1 MLQVRKAGVTTRVP
15 PHVYFFVSAIF
26 HYLGPA
32 FAVLLFSSVSVLGVA
47 WFRIASAAVVFALWR
62 RPWRIF
68 AGASWAQRRILLAL
82 GIVLALMNACF
93 YLAISR
99 IPLGTVGAIEFLGPI
114 TLAALG
120 VRTSRNI
127 GALLLAAAGGWL
139 LADVRFGGQPL
150 GFVFAFANCAF
161 FMLYV
166 VLGHRIAQDGGAAGI
181 DRLGAAMLV
190 AFLTITPIGISGAL
204 AAFNKPLLL
213 LAGIGVGI
221 CSSVIPYVSDQ
232 LAMARLP
239 RATFALLLSLLPAS
253 AAMIGILVLHQI
265 PTPIEAAGILL
276 VAGGVALH
284 KEAETR
290 PSYRT
295 KSTGDRMVEPEHLEA
310 VSSVHTDEDSSIP
323 SST

>member
-1 MLQVRKAGVTTRVP
+1 MFLLTKNDVTAKVP
-15 PHVYFFVSAIF
+15 PHVFFFVSAIF

-47 WFRIASAAVVFALWR
+47 WFRIASAAVVFAVWR
-62 RPWRIF
+62 RPWRFFVKI
-68 AGASWAQRRILLAL
+68 SWSQRRVVIAL

-114 TLAALG
+114 TLAAFG
-120 VRTSRNI
+120 TRTTRNVC
-127 GALLLAAAGGWL
+127 ALILAAGGGWL
-139 LADVRFGGQPL
+139 LTDIRLAGNPL

-166 VLGHRIAQDGGAAGI
+166 ILGHRIAQDGGMTGI
-181 DRLGAAMLV
+181 DRLGAAMLIALV
-190 AFLTITPIGISGAL
+190 TITPIGISGAL
-204 AAFNKPLLL
+204 PVITQPILL

-253 AAMIGILVLHQI
+253 AAIIGLLVLHQV
-265 PTPIEAAGILL
+265 PTLVEVAGILL

-284 KEAETR
+284 QQKR
-290 PSYRT
+290 
-295 KSTGDRMVEPEHLEA
+295 
-310 VSSVHTDEDSSIP
+310 
-323 SST
+323 

>member
-1 MLQVRKAGVTTRVP
+1 MLQVRKADVTARIP
-15 PHVYFFVSAIF
+15 PHVFFFVSAIF

-47 WFRIASAAVVFALWR
+47 WFRIASAAVVFVVWR

-68 AGASWAQRRILLAL
+68 LGISWTQRRVLLVL
-82 GIVLALMNACF
+82 GIVLGLMNACF

-99 IPLGTVGAIEFLGPI
+99 LPLGTVGAIEFLGPI
-114 TLAALG
+114 MLAALG
-120 VRTSRNI
+120 ARTPRNI

-139 LADVRFGGQPL
+139 LTDVRFGGEPL

-181 DRLGAAMLV
+181 DRLGAAMLIALV
-190 AFLTITPIGISGAL
+190 TITPIGITGAL
-204 AAFNKPLLL
+204 PAISKPLLL

-253 AAMIGILVLHQI
+253 AAIIGIVVLRQI
-265 PTPIEAAGILL
+265 PRLPEVAGILL

-284 KEAETR
+284 KEAEAR
-290 PSYRT
+290 SKDRA
-295 KSTGDRMVEPEHLEA
+295 KSTDDRMSELEHLEA
-310 VSSVHTDEDSSIP
+310 ARSVHTD
-323 SST
+323 

>member
-1 MLQVRKAGVTTRVP
+1 MFQVRKADVTARIP
-15 PHVYFFVSAIF
+15 PHVFFFVSAVF

-47 WFRIASAAVVFALWR
+47 WFRIASAAVVFTLWR

-68 AGASWAQRRILLAL
+68 VRSSWAQRRILLAL

-99 IPLGTVGAIEFLGPI
+99 VPLGTVGAIEFLGPI

-120 VRTSRNI
+120 ARTPRNI

-139 LADVRFGGQPL
+139 LTDVRFGGQPL

-166 VLGHRIAQDGGAAGI
+166 MLGHRIAQDGGAAGI

-190 AFLTITPIGISGAL
+190 AVLTITPIGITGAL
-204 AAFNKPLLL
+204 PAIIQPLLL
-213 LAGIGVGI
+213 LAGIGIGI

-253 AAMIGILVLHQI
+253 AAIIGIVVLRQI
-265 PTPIEAAGILL
+265 PTLIEVAGILL

-284 KEAETR
+284 KE
-290 PSYRT
+290 S
-295 KSTGDRMVEPEHLEA
+295 KD
-310 VSSVHTDEDSSIP
+310 
-323 SST
+323 

>member
-1 MLQVRKAGVTTRVP
+1 MVQLRKADVTTRIP
-15 PHVYFFVSAIF
+15 PHLFFLVSAIF

-32 FAVLLFSSVSVLGVA
+32 FAVLLFSSVSVLAVA
-47 WFRIASAAVVFALWR
+47 WFRIASAAVVFAVWR
-62 RPWRIF
+62 RSWRIF
-68 AGASWAQRRILLAL
+68 AGTSWAQRRVLLAL
-82 GIVLALMNACF
+82 GIVLGLMNACF

-99 IPLGTVGAIEFLGPI
+99 LPLGTVGAIEFLGPI

-120 VRTSRNI
+120 ARTPRNI

-139 LADVRFGGQPL
+139 LTDVRFGGEPL

-181 DRLGAAMLV
+181 DRLGAAMLIALV
-190 AFLTITPIGISGAL
+190 TITPIGITEAL
-204 AAFNKPLLL
+204 PAISKPLLL

-253 AAMIGILVLHQI
+253 AAIIGIVVLRQI
-265 PTPIEAAGILL
+265 PRLPEVAGILL

-284 KEAETR
+284 KEAEAR
-290 PSYRT
+290 PKNR
-295 KSTGDRMVEPEHLEA
+295 KSTPGDDPI
-310 VSSVHTDEDSSIP
+310 SSEKSGRDDQGPATYV
-323 SST
+323 

>member
-1 MLQVRKAGVTTRVP
+1 MFHVKKTAATTSIP
-15 PHVYFFVSAIF
+15 PHVFFFVSAVF

-62 RPWRIF
+62 RPWCMFMVI
-68 AGASWAQRRILLAL
+68 SWGQRRILLAL
-82 GIVLALMNACF
+82 GVVLALMNACF

-114 TLAALG
+114 MLAALG
-120 VRTSRNI
+120 ARTSRNI
-127 GALLLAAAGGWL
+127 IAFLLAAGGGWL
-139 LADVRFGGQPL
+139 LTDVRFGGQPL

-166 VLGHRIAQDGGAAGI
+166 VLGHRIAQDGGTTGI
-181 DRLGAAMLV
+181 DRLGASMLI
-190 AFLTITPIGISGAL
+190 AFVVITPIGITGAL
-204 AAFNKPLLL
+204 PAIAQPLLL
-213 LAGIGVGI
+213 LAGIGVGV

-253 AAMIGILVLHQI
+253 AAIIGVIILRQI
-265 PTPIEAAGILL
+265 PTLLEIAGILL

-284 KEAETR
+284 KESEVL
-290 PSYRT
+290 P
-295 KSTGDRMVEPEHLEA
+295 KDRLK
-310 VSSVHTDEDSSIP
+310 
-323 SST
+323 

>member
-1 MLQVRKAGVTTRVP
+1 MLQVRKADVTARIP

-47 WFRIASAAVVFALWR
+47 WFRIASAAVVFAVWR
-62 RPWRIF
+62 RPWRMF
-68 AGASWAQRRILLAL
+68 VKLPWAKRRTLLAL
-82 GIVLALMNACF
+82 GVVLGLMNACF

-114 TLAALG
+114 TLAVLG
-120 VRTSRNI
+120 ARTPRNI
-127 GALLLAAAGGWL
+127 VALLLAAAGGWL
-139 LADVRFGGQPL
+139 LTDVRFSGQPL

-161 FMLYV
+161 FILYV

-190 AFLTITPIGISGAL
+190 ACLTITPIGISGAL
-204 AAFNKPLLL
+204 PAFSKPVLL

-253 AAMIGILVLHQI
+253 AAIIGILVLHQI
-265 PTPIEAAGILL
+265 PQLPEFAGILL
-276 VAGGVALH
+276 VAGGLALH
-284 KEAETR
+284 KEAEAR
-290 PSYRT
+290 SRSRA
-295 KSTGDRMVEPEHLEA
+295 KSTDGRMNELEHLEA
-310 VSSVHTDEDSSIP
+310 ARSVHRD
-323 SST
+323 

>member
-1 MLQVRKAGVTTRVP
+1 MSRKSKLGDIMFQVRKADITAKIP
-15 PHVYFFVSAIF
+15 PQMFFFVSAIF

-32 FAVLLFSSVSVLGVA
+32 FAVLLFSSISVLGVA
-47 WFRIASAAVVFALWR
+47 WFRIASAAVVFAVWR
-62 RPWRIF
+62 RPWRMF
-68 AGASWAQRRILLAL
+68 ARIPWAKRRTLLAL
-82 GIVLALMNACF
+82 GVVLGLMNACF

-99 IPLGTVGAIEFLGPI
+99 LPLGTVGAIEFLGPI
-114 TLAALG
+114 TLAAFG
-120 VRTSRNI
+120 ARTPRNI
-127 GALLLAAAGGWL
+127 AALLLAAVGGWL
-139 LADVRFGGQPL
+139 LTDARFAGQPL

-166 VLGHRIAQDGGAAGI
+166 VLGHRIAQNGGTAGI
-181 DRLGAAMLV
+181 DRLGAAMFV

-204 AAFNKPLLL
+204 PAINKPLLL

-253 AAMIGILVLHQI
+253 AAIIGIIVLHQI
-265 PTPIEAAGILL
+265 PTLIEIAGILL

-284 KEAETR
+284 KEAEAR
-290 PSYRT
+290 PRNRAR
-295 KSTGDRMVEPEHLEA
+295 STDEPEHLEA
-310 VSSVHTDEDSSIP
+310 ASSVQTIDVS
-323 SST
+323 

>member
-1 MLQVRKAGVTTRVP
+1 MFQVKKADVTARIP

-32 FAVLLFSSVSVLGVA
+32 CAVLLFSSVSVLGVA

-62 RPWRIF
+62 RPWRFFVGI
-68 AGASWAQRRILLAL
+68 SWAQRRILLTL
-82 GIVLALMNACF
+82 GVVLALMNACF

-99 IPLGTVGAIEFLGPI
+99 LPLGTVGAIEFLGPI

-120 VRTSRNI
+120 ARTPRNI

-139 LADVRFGGQPL
+139 LTDVRFGGEPL

-181 DRLGAAMLV
+181 DRLGAAMLIALV
-190 AFLTITPIGISGAL
+190 TITPIGITGAL
-204 AAFNKPLLL
+204 PAISKPLLL

-232 LAMARLP
+232 LAMARLE
-239 RATFALLLSLLPAS
+239 RSTFALLLSLLPAS
-253 AAMIGILVLHQI
+253 AAIIGIVVLRQI
-265 PTPIEAAGILL
+265 PRLPEVAGILL

-284 KEAETR
+284 KEAEAR
-290 PSYRT
+290 SKNRAQ
-295 KSTGDRMVEPEHLEA
+295 STDDRMSELEHLKA
-310 VSSVHTDEDSSIP
+310 ARSVHTD
-323 SST
+323 